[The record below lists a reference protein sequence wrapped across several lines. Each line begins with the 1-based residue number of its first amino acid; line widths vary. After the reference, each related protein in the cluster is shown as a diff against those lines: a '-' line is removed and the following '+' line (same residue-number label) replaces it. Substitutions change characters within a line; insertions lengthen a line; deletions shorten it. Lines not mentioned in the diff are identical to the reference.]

1 MTKKTNQTCG
11 PRCPGSLDTTNLSLH
26 AWTFFSISMHPPPT
40 LKKKRRRRRSM
51 GASFACPVIVYHR
64 GDRKIKELFFLFKN
78 QFLNSF

>member
-1 MTKKTNQTCG
+1 M
-11 PRCPGSLDTTNLSLH
+11 D
-26 AWTFFSISMHPPPT
+26 FFFHINASSTHI
-40 LKKKRRRRRSM
+40 KKKKKRRRRSM

>member
-1 MTKKTNQTCG
+1 
-11 PRCPGSLDTTNLSLH
+11 
-26 AWTFFSISMHPPPT
+26 MHPPPT
-40 LKKKRRRRRSM
+40 LKKKKKKKRRSM